1 MAKLFKGKLVFLTLL
16 LAGALGGFGF
26 APFHLFPLALLSY
39 GVLFYALTQLK
50 LAGKL
55 RAFALGWVWAFAFFV
70 SSLWWT
76 GNALLVDNNPYVWAL
91 PLAISGLPALLA
103 FFPAFAALAF
113 TIVRWLV
120 PLSPL
125 RQAILFAV
133 FLAISEYARA
143 YCFTGFPWNMPAY
156 IWGWNLPLLQSLSLF
171 GPFVLALLTL
181 LLANASALVFL
192 EKEFRCKFIP
202 VITVIILLFMLTL
215 WGGLRLSSNP
225 LENSNDKIG
234 TYIRLVQPNI
244 SQADKWNSAYYDQHI
259 LKMVNLALTPFSLRM
274 SEADNIII
282 VLPETA
288 LNERMLSSPMAYV
301 ALETFFN
308 EMDLKD
314 AQVLLYAGAMR
325 SETHNGERRFYNS
338 SYVFDTR
345 GRVIET
351 YDKFHLVPFGE
362 YMPFANIIPIEAVTK
377 FSGMEFGSGIKTLNI
392 GRFPSFSPLICYE
405 ILFPGHVRP
414 PQQRPDMLINITNDA
429 WYGDAPG
436 PYQHVENA
444 IYRAIE
450 EGVSVYRSAN
460 TGISIG
466 VDPYGRT
473 LQKLPLMQEGVVDV
487 RYVPPIAQTLYS
499 KIGNNFFV
507 VISFLISALCLLAR
521 PTFKNN

>member
-1 MAKLFKGKLVFLTLL
+1 MAKLFHGKLVFLTLL
-16 LAGALGGFGF
+16 VAGAVGGFGF
-26 APFHLFPLALLSY
+26 APYHIFPLVLISY
-39 GVLFYALTQLK
+39 GALFYALTQLR
-50 LAGKL
+50 LANRFK
-55 RAFALGWVWAFAFFV
+55 AFALGWVWGFAFFV
-70 SSLWWT
+70 SALWWT

-91 PLAISGLPALLA
+91 PLAVSGLPALLA
-103 FFPAFAALAF
+103 FFAAFASLSF
-113 TIVRWLV
+113 LIVRRLV

-125 RQAILFAV
+125 KQATIFAV

-171 GPFVLALLTL
+171 GPFVLALFTL
-181 LLANASALVFL
+181 LLANTFALIFL
-192 EKEFRCKFIP
+192 EKKFHPKFVP
-202 VITVIILLFMLTL
+202 VIAIIGFLLALTL
-215 WGGLRLSSNP
+215 WGGLRLASNP
-225 LENSNDKIG
+225 LENSYEKGG

-244 SQADKWNSAYYDQHI
+244 PQADKWNSAYYDQHI

-288 LNERMLSSPMAYV
+288 LNERMLASPMAYI
-301 ALETFFN
+301 ALETLFN

-314 AQVLLYAGAMR
+314 AQVLLYAGSMR
-325 SETHNGERRFYNS
+325 SETHNSERQFYNS
-338 SYVFDTR
+338 SYLFDTR
-345 GRVIET
+345 GRVLET

-362 YMPFANIIPIEAVTK
+362 YMPFSDIIPIEAVTK
-377 FSGMEFGSGIKTLNI
+377 FSGMEFGSGLRTLKI
-392 GRFPSFSPLICYE
+392 GKFPSFSPLICYE
-405 ILFPGHVRP
+405 ILFPGHVRLSNK
-414 PQQRPDMLINITNDA
+414 RSDMLINITNDA
-429 WYGDAPG
+429 WYGNAPG

-473 LQKLPLMQEGVVDV
+473 LEKLSLMHEGVIDV
-487 RYVPPIAQTLYS
+487 HYVAPIPPTLYS
-499 KIGNNFFV
+499 KIGNNGFV
-507 VISFLISALCLLAR
+507 VLCLAFASFCLLCFR
-521 PTFKNN
+521 KEDDL